1 MNLKIKLKNFET
13 PLCLLSRVIK
23 ENKLTVIFLR
33 NNKKIIAKL
42 KAFDKHF
49 NLILENIREV
59 WNERNQK
66 GKIVFRERNIG
77 KMILRGDS
85 IILLLP
91 LNISEDSHKF
101 F

>member
-1 MNLKIKLKNFET
+1 MTIKSNSSET

-49 NLILENIREV
+49 NLILENIREI
-59 WNERNQK
+59 WNEHDKNR
-66 GKIVFRERNIG
+66 KIVFRERHIG

-91 LNISEDSHKF
+91 LTIFEDSHKLL
-101 F
+101 

>member
-1 MNLKIKLKNFET
+1 MHLKLKPNNPET
-13 PLCLLSRVIK
+13 PLCLLSLAIK
-23 ENKLTVIFLR
+23 KNKLTVIFLR
-33 NNKKIIAKL
+33 NNKKIIANL

-59 WNERNQK
+59 WNERDKK
-66 GKIVFRERNIG
+66 GQIIFRERHIG

-91 LNISEDSHKF
+91 LDLSEVS
-101 F
+101 